1 MQRKEEIVVMILND
15 VEIRNRVIS
24 PEKYGM
30 DYPLITPFFEGQLQ
44 GASYDVTIE
53 NEIICFSP
61 IADVVDI
68 KKQNSIDSI
77 YKKDYISPNGF
88 VLMPNT
94 YTLITL
100 HETFFI
106 PKDLTAHLRPKTRYI
121 RMGLL
126 ISGQHIN
133 PDSICKLNIGLFNMT
148 PNPIRLYEGIS
159 IGQMVFEE
167 MFGCPSDEKLYR
179 IKKDANYAEDI
190 EFVGAKFGNEFADFI
205 NKQVDQLLD

>member
-1 MQRKEEIVVMILND
+1 MILND
-15 VEIRNRVIS
+15 VEIRNRVNS

-30 DYPLITPFFEGQLQ
+30 DYPLIAPFCEEQLQ

-53 NEIICFSP
+53 NEIICFNSIP
-61 IADVVDI
+61 DIVDI
-68 KKQNSIDSI
+68 RKQSSIDSI
-77 YKKDYISPNGF
+77 YKQDYISLKGF
-88 VLMPNT
+88 ILMPYT
-94 YTLITL
+94 YVLTTL

-106 PKDLTAHLRPKTRYI
+106 PKDLTAHLRPKTRHI

-126 ISGQHIN
+126 MSGQHIN

-159 IGQMVFEE
+159 IGQLVFEE
-167 MFGCPSDEKLYR
+167 MCECPSDEKLYR
-179 IKKDANYAEDI
+179 TKKDANYTQDI

>member
-1 MQRKEEIVVMILND
+1 MILND
-15 VEIRNRVIS
+15 VEIRNRVNS

-30 DYPLITPFFEGQLQ
+30 DYPLIKPFYEEQLQ

-53 NEIICFSP
+53 NEIICFNSIP
-61 IADVVDI
+61 DVVDI
-68 KKQNSIDSI
+68 KRKNSIDQV
-77 YKKDYISPNGF
+77 YKKDNISPNGF
-88 VLMPNT
+88 ILMPHT
-94 YTLITL
+94 YALTTL

-106 PKDLTAHLRPKTRYI
+106 PKDLTAHLRPKTRHI

-148 PNPIRLYEGIS
+148 PNPIRIYEGIS

-167 MFGCPSDEKLYR
+167 MSECPSDEKLYR
-179 IKKDANYAEDI
+179 TKKDANYSQDI
-190 EFVGAKFGNEFADFI
+190 EFVGAMFGNEFTDFI